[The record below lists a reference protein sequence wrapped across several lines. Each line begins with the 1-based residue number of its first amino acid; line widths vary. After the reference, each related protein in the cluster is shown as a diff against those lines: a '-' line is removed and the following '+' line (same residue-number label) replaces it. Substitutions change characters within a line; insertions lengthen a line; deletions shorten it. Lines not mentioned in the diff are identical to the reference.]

1 MLNHHIGIYIWS
13 LYIYVIAYRL
23 SGYERYSMKS
33 LICSCLIGAFLW
45 VWGTSAFA
53 ADDDAK
59 AALSK
64 PYVTVNGNIQST
76 ALAEVLLREQLSRGI
91 KDSQQLR
98 DSVRDI
104 LIKQSLMEQEA
115 RKAGLDKEVLIQ
127 AQIELARQNILGQ
140 AWQQKL
146 LSAHKIN
153 DDELKAEYDKQV
165 ARLGDKEYL
174 IRQLLV
180 SDESTAKLLIEKLQ
194 SGAKMSDLAKE
205 YSIDPGT
212 KNNGGLT
219 DWTAQGN
226 LLPQLADVVKTL
238 PKGKVAAHAI
248 KSDAGWHV
256 IQLEDV
262 RPYKAPSFEDLKPQL
277 TVIVARRYLD
287 AQVKA
292 LQDKAVVK

>member
-1 MLNHHIGIYIWS
+1 
-13 LYIYVIAYRL
+13 
-23 SGYERYSMKS
+23 MKTAI
-33 LICSCLIGAFLW
+33 LACLVGAFLLIE
-45 VWGTSAFA
+45 GASAFA

-59 AALSK
+59 TALAK
-64 PYVTVNGNIQST
+64 PYVTVNGNVQST
-76 ALAEVLLREQLSRGI
+76 ALAEVLLREQISRGV

-127 AQIELARQNILGQ
+127 AQIELSRQNILGQ

-146 LSAHKIN
+146 LSEHKISDN
-153 DDELKAEYDKQV
+153 DLKAEYDRQI

-180 SDESTAKLLIEKLQ
+180 TEESTAKLLIEKLQ
-194 SGAKMSDLAKE
+194 SGAKMSDLAEE

-212 KNNGGLT
+212 KNNGGLS

-226 LLPQLADVVKTL
+226 LLPPLADALKTL
-238 PKGKVAAHAI
+238 PKGKVATHAV
-248 KSDAGWHV
+248 KTDAGWHV
-256 IQLEDV
+256 LQLEDV
-262 RPYKAPSFEDLKPQL
+262 RPFRAPSIQDLKPQL
-277 TVIVARRYLD
+277 TQIVARRYLD

-292 LQDKAVVK
+292 LQDKAIVK

>member
-1 MLNHHIGIYIWS
+1 MKTAML
-13 LYIYVIAYRL
+13 A
-23 SGYERYSMKS
+23 
-33 LICSCLIGAFLW
+33 CLVGAFLS
-45 VWGTSAFA
+45 VDGTCAFA

-59 AALSK
+59 TALAK
-64 PYVTVNGNIQST
+64 PYVTVNGNVQST
-76 ALAEVLLREQLSRGI
+76 ALAEVLLREQIGRGVQ
-91 KDSQQLR
+91 DSQQLR
-98 DSVRDI
+98 DSVRDG

-146 LSAHKIN
+146 LSEHKIS
-153 DDELKAEYDKQV
+153 DEDLKAEYDRQV

-226 LLPQLADVVKTL
+226 LLPPLADAIKTL
-238 PKGKVAAHAI
+238 PKGKVAAHAA
-248 KSDAGWHV
+248 KTDAGWHV
-256 IQLEDV
+256 VQLEDV
-262 RPYKAPSFEDLKPQL
+262 RPFKAPSFQDLKPQL
-277 TVIVARRYLD
+277 TLIVARRYLD
-287 AQVKA
+287 AQLKA